1 MIPKTILA
9 ASAAFFISSG
19 PLLAGEFADWC
30 TASAPDGADM
40 SKIEETCACL
50 EAATEGEGDGDGD
63 ARASMESAG
72 DIEDR
77 QERFAALSTEAQD
90 AVSSCR

>member
-19 PLLAGEFADWC
+19 PLLADEFADWC

-50 EAATEGEGDGDGD
+50 EAATEGDGD

-72 DIEDR
+72 EIADR
-77 QERFAALSTEAQD
+77 EARFAALSDDAQE

>member
-9 ASAAFFISSG
+9 ASAAFFMTSG

-50 EAATEGEGDGDGD
+50 EAATEGDAD

-72 DIEDR
+72 DIADR
-77 QERFAALSTEAQD
+77 QERFAALSAEAQD

>member
-1 MIPKTILA
+1 MNAKTILA
-9 ASAAFFISSG
+9 ASTAFFILSG
-19 PLLAGEFADWC
+19 PSLAGEFVDWC

-50 EAATEGEGDGDGD
+50 EAATEGDAD
-63 ARASMESAG
+63 ARASMEGAG

-77 QERFAALSTEAQD
+77 EERFAALSADAQN

>member
-9 ASAAFFISSG
+9 ASAAFFVFSG
-19 PLLAGEFADWC
+19 LSLAGEFADWC

-50 EAATEGEGDGDGD
+50 EAATEGDGD

-77 QERFAALSTEAQD
+77 QERFAALNADAQS